1 MMNINLKI
9 KSKDAFKDEILENVV
24 ARKSIL
30 GESFR
35 YAYSTEIGETELV
48 FFGNRF
54 KMERK
59 GQTLAKLFFLEN
71 GVGSFF
77 LEAYGLK
84 ENFKVQNGKIVYEKD
99 KITVIYDIFK
109 EKDFINSLIIEIFE
123 K

>member
-9 KSKDAFKDEILENVV
+9 KSTDAYKEEILENVV
-24 ARKSIL
+24 ATKSIL
-30 GESFR
+30 GESFK
-35 YAYSTEIGETELV
+35 YKYSTEIGETELV

-54 KMERK
+54 KMDRK

-71 GVGSFF
+71 GTGSFF

-84 ENFKVQNGKIVYEKD
+84 ENFKVQNGNIVYEKD